1 MPSRW
6 AGVFLCLRVAG
17 KTGVARNHNK
27 SPDILMS
34 FQMYKRMLQ
43 YLKPY
48 MGRMVLAIFYSII
61 VGLIAT
67 SPVPIIQKTFD
78 KIFVEKNYL
87 MLNLIPL
94 ALVGLYTLKGLLS
107 YWQNII
113 IFGISW
119 ELVVAL
125 RKKMFDHIHRLPLSF
140 FEEGTTGHLISK
152 ITNDV
157 SIMQST
163 VTNLAKEF
171 LQNAM
176 MLVGLICW
184 VFYLKWDWALI
195 SIVIFPLAVGPVAYI
210 ARRLR
215 HLSRKGQELVADIT
229 SIVMESFSGIKIVRA
244 FGLEDREKEKFR
256 EHNDRFLKVMKKS
269 VKYVQITSPLLEI
282 LGALSGGL
290 ILWYGGNQVVS
301 GEVTQGTFVAFI
313 VALFMTYGPVRLL
326 FKNYANV
333 QSSLAGAERVFAVL
347 DREEEASQGGQLELS
362 RFNNRIEFRDVNFR
376 YPSRSAM
383 VLTDINLTVNKSEIL
398 AIVGMS
404 GAGKTTLV
412 DLLFRF
418 SKVTSG
424 QILIDG
430 VDVNEFDLAS
440 LRKQM
445 ALVTQETFLFND
457 TIRNNIL
464 FGNPEADEA
473 QIMEAAK
480 AAYVDNFVSHLDDG
494 YNTFIGERGVR
505 LSGGQR
511 QRIAIARAILRN
523 APILVL
529 DEATSSLDSE
539 SEKLVQ
545 DALHN
550 LMEYR
555 TTFVIA
561 HRLST
566 IKHADRIIVLEHG
579 KIVES
584 GNHETLLGN
593 SGTYQKY
600 YEMQFVDLGKK
611 KE

>member
-1 MPSRW
+1 
-6 AGVFLCLRVAG
+6 
-17 KTGVARNHNK
+17 
-27 SPDILMS
+27 
-34 FQMYKRMLQ
+34 MLQ

-473 QIMEAAK
+473 QIMGAAK

-523 APILVL
+523 APMLVL

-550 LMEYR
+550 LMEHR